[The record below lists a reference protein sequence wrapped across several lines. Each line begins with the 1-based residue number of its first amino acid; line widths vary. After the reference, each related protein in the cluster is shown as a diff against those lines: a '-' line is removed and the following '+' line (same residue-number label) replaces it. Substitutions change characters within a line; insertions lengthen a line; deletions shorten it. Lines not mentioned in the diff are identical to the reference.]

1 MIVEPGVVVGKSP
14 LPEGFIPFEADRPI
28 VLESILDAVE
38 LPTPV
43 TLIEPCIAADCGV
56 ASEGW
61 SEPEGRGVIGW
72 QTLISAGMTP
82 TAGLTAGIATL
93 EPGGFLAPHRHA
105 PDEIYFVVE
114 GEAVATIDGIDR
126 PIIKGDCAFIPGMAE
141 HGLRNVSALPMR
153 FLYVFPVDG
162 FDDVTYLFSNPRLDG
177 TA

>member
-1 MIVEPGVVVGKSP
+1 MIVEPGVVGVGETFPEALIGLTEGARIDLPP
-14 LPEGFIPFEADRPI
+14 LF
-28 VLESILDAVE
+28 DAVR
-38 LPTPV
+38 LPPDGKTV
-43 TLIEPCIAADCGV
+43 EPCIAADCGV

-61 SEPEGRGVIGW
+61 SEPGGRGVIGW

-93 EPGGFLAPHRHA
+93 DPGGFLAPHRHA

-126 PIIKGDCAFIPGMAE
+126 PIVKGDCAFIPGMAE
-141 HGLRNVSALPMR
+141 HGLRNVSAMPMR

-162 FDDVTYLFSNPRLDG
+162 FDDVTYLFSDPGLDG